1 MKELLAFEF
10 RKLWRSKS
18 LWICTIVM
26 VVLNIA
32 SVVITYSTQR
42 MINNLTGGSDM
53 GLDIGGTLITSSGL
67 KSLVTSASGTNYTI
81 MFAIFV
87 TIFICADFSEGTIKN
102 ILSRGFSRE
111 QVYFAK
117 SITIVTGGLVFSI
130 IAIASNFLAAVI
142 AFGAGTGY
150 SGTVI
155 VILLVQMLALAAYI
169 MFDVLL
175 AVLFTRAG
183 GAMTLGI
190 IVPMVVPLLG
200 QLIDLALSSV
210 FDSINFGDSVV
221 TNYLIGNNLSTVSS
235 LSVSG
240 KDLLF
245 GGIIFGVYIILF
257 TLLGLLSIRKK
268 EV

>member
-1 MKELLAFEF
+1 MKELLSFEF

-26 VVLNIA
+26 IVLNIA

-42 MINNLTGGSDM
+42 MINNLAGTESIFD
-53 GLDIGGTLITSSGL
+53 LGGTVLASSGL
-67 KSLVTSASGTNYTI
+67 KSLITSASGTNYTI
-81 MFAIFV
+81 LFAIFV

-111 QVYFAK
+111 QVFFAK

-130 IAIASNFLAAVI
+130 ISIAVNFLAATI
-142 AFGAGTGY
+142 AFGAGKGY
-150 SGTVI
+150 SGTVV
-155 VILLVQMLALAAYI
+155 VILLVQMLALSAYI
-169 MFDVLL
+169 MLDVLL
-175 AVLFTRAG
+175 AVLFTKAG

-190 IVPMVVPLLG
+190 IIPMVVPLLG
-200 QLIDLALSSV
+200 QLLDLALSSI
-210 FDSINFGDSVV
+210 FDSIEFGDSVV
-221 TNYLIGNNLSTVSS
+221 TNYLIGTNLSTVSKID
-235 LSVSG
+235 VAG

-257 TLLGLLSIRKK
+257 ALLGLLSIRKK